1 MLVYY
6 VSKALCKFEGAMLWE
21 KIISWVKRQ
30 DEHRVFWYEF
40 SVYKGVG
47 YGKMKIIQSDF
58 YMSHIHKQRVEYHQI
73 KLSYEDFKK
82 KWLYNF
88 NCV

>member
-1 MLVYY
+1 M
-6 VSKALCKFEGAMLWE
+6 G

-73 KLSYEDFKK
+73 KLSYEDLKK
-82 KWLYNF
+82 NDSIILIVFRPSFSLSELFIYF
-88 NCV
+88 IY